1 MSLFPEKTFSFK
13 MPETLKYDLIWAG
26 VKAGEA
32 VLEIKE
38 EGDDIRITSTS
49 ESAKWV
55 SIFYTVRDRIESRV
69 SKNSSGQ
76 VIGQPVNYRL
86 SLREGRHRK
95 NKEVRFDHAK
105 SKAMYIDYIDNE
117 EEEFEIPGFIF
128 DPLTSFYFLR
138 TVDLEVGKSVYVPV
152 FDNKKVWN
160 VEVRVLRRERIKVP
174 AGEFETIVIKPLMKS
189 EGIFFRKGDI
199 YIWLTDDEK
208 RIPVKMK
215 TKIKIGSITANL
227 VGGSY

>member
-1 MSLFPEKTFSFK
+1 
-13 MPETLKYDLIWAG
+13 MPETLKYALIWAG

-38 EGDDIRITSTS
+38 EGDGIKITSTA

-55 SIFYTVRDRIESRV
+55 SIFYTVQDRVESRV
-69 SKNSSGQ
+69 SKNHSGQ

-105 SKAMYIDYIDNE
+105 SKAVYIDYIDKE
-117 EEEFEIPGFIF
+117 EKEFELPDIIF
-128 DPLTSFYFLR
+128 DPLSSFYFLR
-138 TVDLEVGKSVYVPV
+138 TIDLEVGRPVYVTV

-160 VEVRVLRRERIKVP
+160 VEVRVLRKERVKVP

-199 YIWLTDDEK
+199 YIWLTDDGK
-208 RIPVKMK
+208 RIPVRIK

>member
-1 MSLFPEKTFSFK
+1 

-38 EGDDIRITSTS
+38 EGDGIKITSTS

-55 SIFYTVRDRIESRV
+55 SIFYTVRDRVESRV
-69 SKNSSGQ
+69 SKNSSEQ
-76 VIGQPVNYRL
+76 VISQPLNYRL
-86 SLREGRHRK
+86 ILREGRHRK
-95 NKEVRFDHAK
+95 NKEVRFDHIK
-105 SKAMYIDYIDNE
+105 SKAVYIDYLNNE
-117 EEEFEIPGFIF
+117 EKEFEMPGFIF
-128 DPLTSFYFLR
+128 DPLSSFYFLR
-138 TVDLEVGKSVYVPV
+138 TLGLEVGRSVYVAV

-160 VEVRVLRRERIKVP
+160 VEVRVLRKERIKVP

-199 YIWLTDDEK
+199 YIWLTDDGK
-208 RIPVKMK
+208 RIPVRMK

-227 VGGSY
+227 AGGSY